1 MVELKKPVVILIA
14 EDDDDYYALFKE
26 ALEQFHLINSVRR
39 VADGEEL
46 MDYLLHCGKF
56 KNGADAPKPGLI
68 FLDINMPKK
77 SGLEAL
83 KEVKTY
89 PELCRI
95 PVVML
100 TISRDQKDISR
111 SYALG
116 ACSFITKPLGFHQLV
131 EALRVFQQYWF
142 EIVTLP
148 AD

>member
-1 MVELKKPVVILIA
+1 MTESKKPVMILIA
-14 EDDDDYYALFKE
+14 EDDDDYYALSKE
-26 ALEQFHLINSVRR
+26 ALERFHLVNPVRR
-39 VADGEEL
+39 VVDGEEL

-83 KEVKTY
+83 KEIKTY

-116 ACSFITKPLGFHQLV
+116 ASSFITKPLNFDRLV
-131 EALRVFQQYWF
+131 EVLRVFKQYWF
-142 EIVTLP
+142 EIVTLS